1 MALMLSALFELL
13 GSFFGLA
20 IKFGF
25 IAIAAVVIHGAVAGY
40 LDTTFGIELPTT
52 FINEGF
58 ASCSRP
64 FPQRPPTTRLF
75 ELPRQCSPRARVI
88 RFKAWV

>member
-1 MALMLSALFELL
+1 MLSALFELL

-25 IAIAAVVIHGAVAGY
+25 IAIAAVVIHVAVAGY

-58 ASCSRP
+58 ESFVNFLLETLDDAKDM
-64 FPQRPPTTRLF
+64 
-75 ELPRQCSPRARVI
+75 I
-88 RFKAWV
+88 D